1 MNKETLRMQ
10 ILAGIITESQYK
22 AKMNE
27 EDESTLSR
35 DEKYQ
40 IQYNTLSNT
49 GGLFSKEGI
58 NDFIKELPKPI
69 PSYINSN
76 DFSLEEW
83 LEEDAG
89 KFWGRVKNE
98 KIYEPRLQKIDF
110 VKWLE
115 YDKIIL
121 KGANRL
127 REIKNW
133 KNQLL
138 IPCFDVGTNNDF
150 HLPQDK
156 IVRLDAT
163 AYLKRPD
170 IVKKEKDYKW
180 VIASL
185 GKRDTYLKSLSLK
198 WELLMFC
205 KEFRQRG
212 LTEDEVVQKYSE
224 NWGVLSP
231 QYTGRNDICTTG
243 YQRNRFVYSL
253 HAGSILLSSEKEGK
267 TFGGPY
273 EFDYVKSVED
283 NPHRVEEVAKEQ
295 REWLEKI
302 LWDKNRLHDEI
313 KKSIL

>member
-98 KIYEPRLQKIDF
+98 KIYDKFIN
-110 VKWLE
+110 KWLALNNE
-115 YDKIIL
+115 ARKYFFEEL
-121 KGANRL
+121 K
-127 REIKNW
+127 
-133 KNQLL
+133 
-138 IPCFDVGTNNDF
+138 
-150 HLPQDK
+150 
-156 IVRLDAT
+156 
-163 AYLKRPD
+163 
-170 IVKKEKDYKW
+170 
-180 VIASL
+180 
-185 GKRDTYLKSLSLK
+185 
-198 WELLMFC
+198 
-205 KEFRQRG
+205 
-212 LTEDEVVQKYSE
+212 KY
-224 NWGVLSP
+224 
-231 QYTGRNDICTTG
+231 Q
-243 YQRNRFVYSL
+243 
-253 HAGSILLSSEKEGK
+253 
-267 TFGGPY
+267 
-273 EFDYVKSVED
+273 
-283 NPHRVEEVAKEQ
+283 
-295 REWLEKI
+295 
-302 LWDKNRLHDEI
+302 
-313 KKSIL
+313 